1 MALQRRVGRAALVLV
16 LSGLV
21 LSPLLGPMFQL
32 LRSTEWVG
40 EHNPLRHSVDL
51 LSFWIPGPPSAWSG
65 WFEAFWSPYAAQY
78 REPGASAYLGYS
90 VILLS
95 LAGLWGRWRET
106 WSWLLVG
113 LGFIILALGPQLQ
126 IAGQIFETR
135 LPYAYLDA
143 FVPGFSISG
152 IPGRF
157 VVMSSLVSA
166 ILAAYGLS
174 VLSRRWPERSVW
186 LGLIAASLVILEFWS
201 APLAGSRTKLPQ
213 FYTTLAADAS
223 SYAIL
228 DFKWDANYLL
238 HAQTVHHKPLLGGW
252 LARMP
257 KTQAAYLDQ
266 GSPEQ
271 VISAVL
277 LAGQPPSPD
286 PAQLRQAL
294 NDSLAQRRVRYIIDH
309 NGALS
314 GWLTERL
321 GWQPVYTESE
331 AIVVYERD
339 GLSAQHDQ

>member
-1 MALQRRVGRAALVLV
+1 
-16 LSGLV
+16 
-21 LSPLLGPMFQL
+21 MFQL

-65 WFEAFWSPYAAQY
+65 WFEAVWSPYAAQH

-95 LAGLWGRWRET
+95 LAGLWGRWQET
-106 WSWLLVG
+106 WGWLLVG

-126 IAGQIFETR
+126 IAGQIFETK

-157 VVMSSLVSA
+157 VVMSSLMSA
-166 ILAAYGLS
+166 ILAGYGLT
-174 VLSRRWPERSVW
+174 VLSRRWPGRSSW
-186 LGLIAASLVILEFWS
+186 LGLMAASLIIMEFWS
-201 APLAGSRTKLPQ
+201 APLAGSSTKLPQ
-213 FYTTLAADAS
+213 FYTMLAADAS
-223 SYAIL
+223 TYAIL

-257 KTQAAYLDQ
+257 KAQAAYLDQ

-271 VISAVL
+271 VISTVL

-294 NDSLAQRRVRYIIDH
+294 NDSLAQHRVRYIIDH
-309 NGALS
+309 NGALG

-331 AIVVYERD
+331 EIIVYERD